1 MTHNFDLIFLAPWQA
16 DLPGNPIAHISVK
29 NLTHFDY
36 EGGAFR
42 DVPMITLRCVS
53 LREIE
58 SEIDRLKIELEE
70 IRKQARIKF
79 Q

>member
-1 MTHNFDLIFLAPWQA
+1 MTHSVDLFFLAPGKA

-29 NLTHFDY
+29 NLAHFDY
-36 EGGAFR
+36 QGGAFR
-42 DVPMITLRCVS
+42 DVHMITQRCES

-58 SEIDRLKIELEE
+58 NEIDRLKIELEE